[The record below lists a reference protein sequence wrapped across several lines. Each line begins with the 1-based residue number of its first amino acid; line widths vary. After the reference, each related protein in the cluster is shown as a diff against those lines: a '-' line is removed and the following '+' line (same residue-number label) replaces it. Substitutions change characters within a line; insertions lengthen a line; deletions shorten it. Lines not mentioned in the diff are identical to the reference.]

1 MQMRRLFD
9 MVYLLMERGS
19 VTAGEFSSRFEVS
32 VRTVYRDVDMLSA
45 AGIPIY
51 TCRGRGGGIRL
62 LEDFVL
68 DRSLLSKEEQIDILA
83 SLESAGAL
91 DAVDA
96 EPVLTK
102 LAALFGKRRIR
113 WLDVDFSHWGGKEH
127 DRSRFELIKHAILSS
142 EVLSFDYYN
151 ANGERRHRTA
161 EPIRLLFKGQ
171 GWYLLAFCRTR
182 GAQRLF
188 KLGRIK
194 NPMITGETFEPVERD
209 EPIPE
214 SFIGAQE
221 MELVRMRI
229 EERLAFRVYD
239 EFEESQIEKNSDGS
253 FTVTAVMPKDDWTMG
268 FIMSYGCGVTLLE
281 PQDLKQRLA
290 STLCEMLIKHGPK
303 GI

>member
-19 VTAGEFSSRFEVS
+19 VTAGEFASRFEVS

-45 AGIPIY
+45 AGIPVY

-68 DRSLLSKEEQIDILA
+68 DRSLLSTEEQSDILA
-83 SLESAGAL
+83 SLEGAGAL
-91 DAVDA
+91 DALDA

-102 LAALFGKRRIR
+102 LAALFGKPRIR
-113 WLDVDFSHWGGKEH
+113 WLDVDFSHWGGQEH

-142 EVLSFDYYN
+142 SVLSFDYFS
-151 ANGERRHRTA
+151 ASGERMHRIT

-182 GAQRLF
+182 GAPRLF

-194 NPMITGETFEPVERD
+194 NPRLTGELFEPVLRD
-209 EPIPE
+209 MPVLEAFIQPE
-214 SFIGAQE
+214 E
-221 MELVRMRI
+221 LELVRMRLDAK
-229 EERLAFRVYD
+229 LAFRVYD
-239 EFEESQIEKNSDGS
+239 EFEEDQIEKNSDGS
-253 FTVTAVMPKDDWTMG
+253 FTITALMPKDDWTMG
-268 FIMSYGCGVTLLE
+268 YLMSFGCAMTLLE
-281 PQDLKQRLA
+281 PETLKQRMTV
-290 STLCEMLIKHGPK
+290 TLREMLTRHETAVT
-303 GI
+303 